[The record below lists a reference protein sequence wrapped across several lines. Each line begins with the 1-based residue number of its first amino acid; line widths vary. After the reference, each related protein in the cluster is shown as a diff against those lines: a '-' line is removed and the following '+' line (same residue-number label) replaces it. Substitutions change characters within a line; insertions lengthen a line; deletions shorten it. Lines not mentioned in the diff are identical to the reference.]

1 MIVNQNQMSI
11 DLSKRIRQ
19 LREAKGYSQQA
30 VAEHLGMVQP
40 NYHKLESDKSEIR
53 IVHLEKLAELYKI
66 SLAEIIAADR
76 SSVHIENN
84 NHNHN
89 GVVLGE
95 PSYIQ
100 NLLNTKDEL
109 LKLKDEK
116 IAWLEVQLMALKGK

>member
-1 MIVNQNQMSI
+1 MIVNPKQMSI
-11 DLSKRIRQ
+11 NLGTRIKQ
-19 LREAKGYSQQA
+19 LREAKGYSQQV
-30 VAEHLGMVQP
+30 VADHLGMTQA

-53 IVHLEKLAELYKI
+53 LDHLEKMAELYKI
-66 SLAEIIAADR
+66 SLAEIITADR
-76 SSVHIENN
+76 STVHIENN

-95 PSYIQ
+95 HSYIQ

-116 IAWLEVQLMALKGK
+116 IAWLEAQLLGLRGK